1 MRQSEARPDTG
12 PGPEA
17 GTGAGEVSHC
27 DLVMKGGVTSGVI
40 YPRLVAGLSDRY
52 RFKNIGGTS
61 AGAIAAGA
69 SAAAELGRQR
79 GHAGA
84 FERLAR
90 LPEELGA
97 EFPGA
102 RPGPGR
108 SRLFT
113 LFQPVPALRRHFDV
127 LTRALGKPAGAAAV
141 SVIGGMVAMHGV
153 AALALVAV
161 GAALLV
167 PYLQLIA
174 SDGSAGP
181 WQKLLAVVGIAVIV
195 ALVTAA
201 MLGTVLALFARSLLR
216 GLKDNGYG
224 LCSGLTQ
231 PGPVARGEPRESGEW
246 REQTALTDWLHGYFN
261 ELAGKS
267 VDGPPLSFG
276 DLWGPDPATRRINL
290 EVITSAVSQQMVYS
304 IPFRPGTPMFYYD
317 PLEWSRLFPPAVM
330 AALAAP
336 FGGGHDGPVIES
348 AQGRELRPLPRHGD
362 LPVVVA
368 IRMSLSFPLLLSAV
382 PLYAV
387 DWSRTANQRTQAAVR
402 AAATAEERRRL
413 RLRATRIWFSDGGIG
428 SNMPLHLFDA
438 MLPRHPTFAVN
449 LKRPHPD
456 HAIEPG
462 DAGNDGGRIYLP
474 EDDRGGRL
482 RYWPEPDLVDGW
494 EQRAPD
500 AREKAPLAG
509 LAGFLGSIVGT
520 MQNWRDEI
528 LFPTPGFRDRIVQIS
543 QKSDEG
549 GLNLT
554 MPAGTIAALA
564 EAGGMAAQR
573 LIARFHPSGAEGGA
587 GWDNHRRARLTTFLG
602 VMQPATVGLASAM
615 GGSTRTGKGTP
626 ADWLVLL
633 DTDTRYQRSS
643 AMRAEAARFL
653 TGLDAIGAATPRKLS
668 GQPRTLDVGSLKPIP
683 QVRLTPRI

>member
-1 MRQSEARPDTG
+1 M
-12 PGPEA
+12 
-17 GTGAGEVSHC
+17 
-27 DLVMKGGVTSGVI
+27 TSGVI
-40 YPRLVAGLSDRY
+40 YPRLVAGLSARY

-69 SAAAELGRQR
+69 SAAAEFGRQR
-79 GHAGA
+79 GHAAA

-90 LPEELGA
+90 LPEELGTESPA
-97 EFPGA
+97 ARSPGA

-113 LFQPVPALRRHFDV
+113 LFQPVPALRRHFEV
-127 LTRALGKPAGAAAV
+127 LTRALGKPAGAAVA
-141 SVIGGMVAMHGV
+141 SVLAGMVAMHGLV
-153 AALALVAV
+153 ALAMAGAGAV
-161 GAALLV
+161 LLV
-167 PYLQLIA
+167 PYARLLLPD
-174 SDGSAGP
+174 SGSGP
-181 WQKLLAVVGIAVIV
+181 WTTAAAVVGLAVVAALLAAAVV
-195 ALVTAA
+195 GVVL
-201 MLGTVLALFARSLLR
+201 MLFTRSLLR
-216 GLKDNGYG
+216 GLRDNGYG
-224 LCSGLTQ
+224 LCSGQTQ
-231 PGPVARGEPRESGEW
+231 SG
-246 REQTALTDWLHGYFN
+246 QTGQAGQAALTDWLHGYFN

-317 PLEWSRLFPPAVM
+317 PAEWSRLFPPAVM

-336 FGGGHDGPVIES
+336 FDKGHDGPVIES

-387 DWSRTANQRTQAAVR
+387 DWSRTANQRTQTAVR
-402 AAATAEERRRL
+402 AASTAEERRRL

-456 HAIEPG
+456 HAIEPEG
-462 DAGNDGGRIYLP
+462 PGNDSGRTYLP

-482 RYWPEPDLVDGW
+482 RHWPEPDLVDGW
-494 EQRAPD
+494 EQQAPD

-509 LAGFLGSIVGT
+509 LTGFLWSIVGT

-543 QKSDEG
+543 QRPDEG

-564 EAGGMAAQR
+564 EAGGLAAER
-573 LIARFHPSGAEGGA
+573 LIARFHPLGAEGGA
-587 GWDNHRRARLTTFLG
+587 GWDSHRRARLTTFLG
-602 VMQPATVGLASAM
+602 VMQPATVGLAAAM
-615 GGSTRTGKGTP
+615 GSGAGVTTSRGTGAGTP
-626 ADWLVLL
+626 EDWLLLL
-633 DTDTRYQRSS
+633 DTDARYQRSS
-643 AMRAEAARFL
+643 ALRAEAARFL
-653 TGLDAIGAATPRKLS
+653 TGLDGIGAATPRKLS
-668 GQPRTLDVGSLKPIP
+668 GQPRTLDLGSLKPIP
-683 QVRLTPRI
+683 QVRLMPRI